1 MELDK
6 LDDQTKEGMI
16 ECLGPIEAR
25 QIIWHIESLEK
36 ENDRLND
43 KIDML
48 EHNIAQL
55 EEMYAE
61 LEDLWYDFDR
71 SDD

>member
-6 LDDQTKEGMI
+6 LDNQTKEGMI

-55 EEMYAE
+55 GV
-61 LEDLWYDFDR
+61 
-71 SDD
+71 

>member
-55 EEMYAE
+55 QEEYAE
-61 LEDLWYDFDR
+61 LEDLWWDFDR

>member
-48 EHNIAQL
+48 EHEIAQL
-55 EEMYAE
+55 QEEYAE
-61 LEDLWYDFDR
+61 LEDLWWDFDR